1 MAFVKIDIKDYLMSG
16 TREEL
21 REHGSRLLDVE
32 GRLVGKR
39 VIDLLLTYQFVKSDH
54 LPHRVWQVCVGTG
67 MGLKFSGELSDA
79 AFFTMA
85 EEWMLAEPGKL
96 ETFGVLK

>member
-32 GRLVGKR
+32 GRLLGKR